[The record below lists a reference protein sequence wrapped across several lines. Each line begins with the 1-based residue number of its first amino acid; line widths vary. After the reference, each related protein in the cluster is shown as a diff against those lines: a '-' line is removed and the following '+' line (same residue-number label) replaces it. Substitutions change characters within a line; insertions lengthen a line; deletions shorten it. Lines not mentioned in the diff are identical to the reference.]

1 MRALRESADRTPP
14 SRERYVDLLRALA
27 ICAVVLGHWLVSA
40 IIEDQQGR
48 PTGRSAL
55 ESLPWAYP
63 ITWVVQVMPVFFII
77 GGYANAA
84 SLASHRNRGGDG
96 VSWLQDRS
104 GRLVRPTTVLL
115 VVLVAGAVA
124 GRLLG
129 VDPEFVRMVVW
140 VASIPLWFL
149 AAYLVVVAAAPLME
163 HLHRRF
169 GLRVIGVLVVL
180 VALGDVAR
188 LRGLELLGAGNF
200 LFGWLA
206 IHQVGI
212 AWRDGRLPFRPRT
225 WVPLLL
231 GGLAAALLL
240 TVLGPYSI
248 SMIDVGGQRPRNAS
262 PPTLALLAVATFQLG
277 LLMAV
282 RDPAE
287 RWLHRRRPWLA
298 VVAVNSVVFT
308 IFLWHMS
315 AVVLLVGVLDTL
327 GVLPTPA
334 VATTEWWLWRLPWLL
349 LLTVVLIGLVALFGP
364 IEARSR
370 RIRRRRSPGWLS
382 RIVTRPILRAVV
394 TVAAYAAVIAGLVS
408 NTVAP
413 RTGAYLIGLPA
424 AGLAS
429 YLAGA
434 AVLRLLRSLVAPG
447 RGPGDQPASSPGRP
461 ESSPPAG

>member
-40 IIEDQQGR
+40 IIEDPQGR
-48 PTGRSAL
+48 PIGRSAL

-63 ITWVVQVMPVFFII
+63 ITWIVQVMPVFFII

-84 SLASHRNRGGDG
+84 SLASHRGRGGDG
-96 VSWLQDRS
+96 VSWLQDRAA
-104 GRLVRPTTVLL
+104 RLVRPTTVLL
-115 VVLVAGAVA
+115 TVLAVGAVA
-124 GRLLG
+124 ARVLR
-129 VDPEFVRMVVW
+129 VDPEYIRMAVW

-149 AAYLVVVAAAPLME
+149 AAYLVVVAAAPVMQR
-163 HLHRRF
+163 LHQRY
-169 GLRVIGVLVVL
+169 GLRVIAVLVVL
-180 VALGDVAR
+180 VALGDLAR
-188 LRGLELLGAGNF
+188 LNGLELLGAGNF

-206 IHQVGI
+206 VHQVGI
-212 AWRDGRLPFRPRT
+212 VWRDGRLPFRPRV

-240 TVLGPYSI
+240 TVVGPYSI
-248 SMIDVGGQRPRNAS
+248 SMIDVGGQRPRNAT

-327 GVLPTPA
+327 GVLPMPV

-370 RIRRRRSPGWLS
+370 RIRRRRSPEWLS
-382 RIVTRPILRAVV
+382 RIVTRPMLRAVA

-408 NTVAP
+408 NTVAS
-413 RTGAYLIGLPA
+413 RTGAHLVGLPT

-434 AVLRLLRSLVAPG
+434 AILHRLRSLPAPG
-447 RGPGDQPASSPGRP
+447 RGDEPAPGTG
-461 ESSPPAG
+461 

>member
-1 MRALRESADRTPP
+1 MRALRESVDRTPP

-27 ICAVVLGHWLVSA
+27 IWAVVLGHWLVSA

-48 PTGRSAL
+48 PIGRSAL

-63 ITWVVQVMPVFFII
+63 ITWIVQVMPVFFII

-84 SLASHRNRGGDG
+84 SLTAHRNRGGDG

-104 GRLVRPTTVLL
+104 ARLVRPTTVLL
-115 VVLVAGAVA
+115 TVLAAGAVVA
-124 GRLLG
+124 RVLR
-129 VDPEFVRMVVW
+129 VDPEYVRMAVW

-149 AAYLVVVAAAPLME
+149 AAYLVVIAAAPLMVR
-163 HLHRRF
+163 LHQRF

-188 LRGLELLGAGNF
+188 LLGPELAGAGNF

-206 IHQVGI
+206 IHQVGF
-212 AWRDGRLPFRPRT
+212 AWRDGRLPFTPRT
-225 WVPLLL
+225 WVPLML
-231 GGLAAALLL
+231 GGLTAALLL
-240 TVLGPYSI
+240 TVVGPYSI
-248 SMIDVGGQRPRNAS
+248 SMIDVGGQRPRNAT

-277 LLMAV
+277 LLMAL

-287 RWLHRRRPWLA
+287 RWLHRQRPWLA
-298 VVAVNSVVFT
+298 VVAVNSVVLT

-315 AVVLLVGVLDTL
+315 AVVLLVGLLDTL
-327 GVLPTPA
+327 GVLPTPT

-349 LLTVVLIGLVALFGP
+349 LLTTVLSGLVALFGRV
-364 IEARSR
+364 EARSHRTR
-370 RIRRRRSPGWLS
+370 RHRPPPTWPTRTL
-382 RIVTRPILRAVV
+382 TRPILRGVV
-394 TVAAYAAVIAGLVS
+394 TVVAYAAVIAGLVS

-413 RTGAYLIGLPA
+413 RTGTYLVGMPA
-424 AGLAS
+424 AGLAA

-434 AVLRLLRSLVAPG
+434 AILHRLRSLSRTRA
-447 RGPGDQPASSPGRP
+447 RR
-461 ESSPPAG
+461 

>member
-48 PTGRSAL
+48 PIGRSAL

-63 ITWVVQVMPVFFII
+63 ITWIVQVMPVFFII

-84 SLASHRNRGGDG
+84 SLIAHRDRGGDG
-96 VSWLQDRS
+96 VGWLQDRS

-115 VVLVAGAVA
+115 TVLAVGAVVA
-124 GRLLG
+124 RVLR

-163 HLHRRF
+163 RLHQRF
-169 GLRVIGVLVVL
+169 GLRVIVVLVGL
-180 VALGDVAR
+180 VALGDTAR
-188 LRGLELLGAGNF
+188 LLGLELLGAGNF

-206 IHQVGI
+206 IHQVGF
-212 AWRDGRLPFRPRT
+212 AWRDGRLPFRPRI
-225 WVPLLL
+225 WVPLML

-240 TVLGPYSI
+240 TVVGPYPV
-248 SMIDVGGQRPRNAS
+248 SMIDVGGRQPRNAS

-287 RWLHRRRPWLA
+287 RWLHRRRPWLT
-298 VVAVNSVVFT
+298 VVALNSVVLT

-315 AVVLLVGVLDTL
+315 AVVLLVGVLDAL
-327 GVLPTPA
+327 GVLPMPV
-334 VATTEWWLWRLPWLL
+334 VATTAWWLWRLPWLL
-349 LLTVVLIGLVALFGP
+349 LLTVVLLGLVTVFGP
-364 IEARSR
+364 VEARSR
-370 RIRRRRSPGWLS
+370 RARRRPLPAWLS
-382 RIVTRPILRAVV
+382 RPLAGPVPRVLV

-413 RTGAYLIGLPA
+413 RTGTYLVGLPA
-424 AGLAS
+424 AGLAA
-429 YLAGA
+429 YLVGA
-434 AVLRLLRSLVAPG
+434 SALRLLRSQPAPG
-447 RGPGDQPASSPGRP
+447 RVFRD
-461 ESSPPAG
+461 